1 MARDMIMLTSGMLPR
16 QARREK
22 GDRKMA
28 MTAPVTQVAVPV
40 SQTEV
45 ARRLPGAVRLCR
57 MTSTSPPRPEPL
69 DVRIKLRVAPA
80 SHVAANRY
88 SGFWSDSNYDD
99 HLARLQAALSA
110 AKLIPTG
117 QPVCSR
123 YDPPSTPR
131 IMRRNEIWLP
141 LPDRP

>member
-28 MTAPVTQVAVPV
+28 MPAPGTQVAVPV

-45 ARRLPGAVRLCR
+45 ARSFLVQFGLPNDVDV
-57 MTSTSPPRPEPL
+57 STAMEPL